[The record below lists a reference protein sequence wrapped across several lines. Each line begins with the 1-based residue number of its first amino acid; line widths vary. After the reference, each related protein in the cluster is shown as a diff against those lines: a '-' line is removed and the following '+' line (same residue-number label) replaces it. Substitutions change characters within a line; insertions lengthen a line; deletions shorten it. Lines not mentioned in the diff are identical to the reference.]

1 MPSRHSA
8 DLSLPVVPAA
18 IPTAARVG
26 LAARGAGMTGMRCDR
41 CEAVTFVVSD
51 AGAGSGGLRADDRPL
66 VGPGLHHSRALVA
79 AKEPMAA
86 LSQ

>member
-1 MPSRHSA
+1 
-8 DLSLPVVPAA
+8 
-18 IPTAARVG
+18 
-26 LAARGAGMTGMRCDR
+26 MTGMRCDR

-51 AGAGSGGLRADDRPL
+51 AVAGSGGLRADDRPL